1 MDSPK
6 VGGVDT
12 SLNHR
17 VVPPSSLGRLV
28 AKAGMQPVYLARCLE
43 FTE

>member
-6 VGGVDT
+6 VGGGDT

-17 VVPPSSLGRLV
+17 VVPPSCLGGLV
-28 AKAGMQPVYLARCLE
+28 AKAGMQPVYLARRLE